1 MGRKDAVDVIFQYSQ
16 AMKEYQWFITLQELR
31 FSCCQ
36 GSERN
41 YKLCNISESVNPLHE
56 CWFIMSGKEFKLRNL
71 RENISFLHEVI
82 YNEWKKIK
90 LHNLSEK
97 NHTFEY
103 MLISNEQKKD

>member
-1 MGRKDAVDVIFQYSQ
+1 
-16 AMKEYQWFITLQELR
+16 
-31 FSCCQ
+31 
-36 GSERN
+36 
-41 YKLCNISESVNPLHE
+41 
-56 CWFIMSGKEFKLRNL
+56 MSGKEFKLRNL

-103 MLISNEQKKD
+103 MLIFNEWKKD